1 MRKRQPQND
10 DHQVEQGNQGGSADA
25 MFDVN
30 GLSAGGRVAR
40 DVGQAAAF
48 KSILDDLRAEG
59 LSGNELTAA
68 FNKKYGSQWGGPT
81 PELIAEMQKRMVA
94 AGFKGDYAKIA
105 ANQYTPPTK

>member
-10 DHQVEQGNQGGSADA
+10 DQVEQGNRGGSAGPV
-25 MFDVN
+25 FDVN
-30 GLSAGGRVAR
+30 GLSAGGVAR

-48 KSILDDLRAEG
+48 KSIMDELRAEG